1 LETWTITVTSPM
13 GQTTAALRLDIQDP
27 ELRGEMS
34 GKGGTGPLEDR
45 RIEGDKLSWS
55 CRIQKP
61 MPMTLKFKGVLQEHD
76 LSGTV
81 KFGMFGSGTF
91 VAKPA

>member
-1 LETWTITVTSPM
+1 MENWTITVTSPM
-13 GQTTAALRLDIQDP
+13 GQTTAALRLDKQGPD
-27 ELRGEMS
+27 LRGEMS
-34 GKGGTGPLEDR
+34 GKGGTGPLEDG
-45 RIEGDKLSWS
+45 RIEGDQLSWT

-61 MPMTLKFKGVLQEHD
+61 VPMTLKFKGVQRGDD

-91 VAKPA
+91 AAIPA

>member
-13 GQTTAALRLDIQDP
+13 GQTTAALSLDKQGPD
-27 ELRGEMS
+27 LRGEMS
-34 GKGGTGPLEDR
+34 GKGGVGPLEDG
-45 RIEGDKLSWS
+45 RIEGNQLSWT

-61 MPMTLKFKGVLQEHD
+61 VPMTLKFKGILRGDD